1 MILVTWTKRGGG
13 GDWMEVMTPRRE
25 ARYTETKKA
34 KDVEIKRDREGGGS
48 ERRVD
53 EENARHKKYYLCY
66 VSKTVT

>member
-1 MILVTWTKRGGG
+1 
-13 GDWMEVMTPRRE
+13 MEVMTPRRE

-34 KDVEIKRDREGGGS
+34 KDVEIKRDREGRGS